1 MQAACTLCCTGQPIT
16 SHLPLT
22 FEVWEDATVQDCWK
36 LSDML
41 AWVQISRQLAQEST
55 SVKMTGKDSY
65 ALKVFPGMDCAFMV
79 ALVTIVD
86 ELFYD

>member
-1 MQAACTLCCTGQPIT
+1 
-16 SHLPLT
+16 
-22 FEVWEDATVQDCWK
+22 
-36 LSDML
+36 ML
-41 AWVQISRQLAQEST
+41 QISRQLAQEST